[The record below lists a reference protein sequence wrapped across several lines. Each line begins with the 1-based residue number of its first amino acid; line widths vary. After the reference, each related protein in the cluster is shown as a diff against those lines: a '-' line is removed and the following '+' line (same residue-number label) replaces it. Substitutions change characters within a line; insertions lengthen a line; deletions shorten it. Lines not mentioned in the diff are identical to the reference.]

1 MALKQNAQITLT
13 ARDKTKLAFRSINTG
28 LGRMQKAVM
37 GLTKLMP
44 ALAVG
49 FSAVALVQFT
59 KNAFK
64 TADAIAKTADKIGL
78 TTKSL
83 QELRFGAKLSG
94 VETNTLDMAMQRFSR
109 RLGEALQG
117 TGELKQ
123 TLIDYGIAV
132 RNVDGSSRSVDAV
145 LNDFANTKEVQELLG
160 ISPFLNIVAEKLAES
175 RETRRKIKQQKY
187 INLNTKEI
195 YSADLKRKHIDE
207 LIAIENDLARVAINQ
222 LRQANFDT
230 IESDIFGK
238 TYDPSKYNKDTRTG
252 RFERELFND

>member
-109 RLGEALQG
+109 RLGEAQQG

-145 LNDFANTKEVQELLG
+145 LNDFANTIQNAESDTERLRIAFKGFDSEGASLVNMLKDGSIGLQAFRDEAEFLGVIIEDDLLR
-160 ISPFLNIVAEKLAES
+160 NAEKL
-175 RETRRKIKQQKY
+175 TT
-187 INLNTKEI
+187 NLK
-195 YSADLKRKHIDE
+195 
-207 LIAIENDLARVAINQ
+207 
-222 LRQANFDT
+222 
-230 IESDIFGK
+230 
-238 TYDPSKYNKDTRTG
+238 
-252 RFERELFND
+252 